1 MVRKSLVVRIST
13 AIKISSTSTLPLSR
27 PRLIGL
33 RCSSAATCAV
43 ADGCWEGCGVL
54 EVVAMRKLLSVL
66 LCVHRNGG
74 AAGQAQHLF
83 FGRFFNR
90 KFTGDSEV
98 VQDDHAVAN
107 SE

>member
-33 RCSSAATCAV
+33 LCSSTASCAV
-43 ADGCWEGCGVL
+43 ADGCGVL
-54 EVVAMRKLLSVL
+54 EVVAMRNLLSVL
-66 LCVHRNGG
+66 LCVHRNRG